1 MARAGRRVVWRVAIV
16 SSVLV
21 CATAI
26 AGEPMATH
34 FSHSAHT
41 QRFTDAA
48 ERLKA
53 AGSGDGASA
62 AAGSGD
68 GASGAVARAQ
78 ARRPPSIDKC
88 DGCHAVDAK
97 GQVSAPAALGHAPCL
112 SARCHAADFVGIGEK
127 GRKADPERYAKSV
140 AFCLG
145 CHDSKDGSPPRPWA
159 KPTVGAALRSF
170 QYEREYHVEM
180 NHYEHAARS
189 ECRTCHVVDE
199 KSFALAAST
208 PGHGQCVNCHNPQ
221 KFPDFT
227 MARCELCHD
236 KPARAEYFKGS
247 RPKIDVRACGSEGHA
262 ALEAKLKRA
271 VSCFRHER
279 EEHRTVD
286 GKPLQCAACH
296 YMVGDKKAW
305 GGRRYQSLRDLHTE
319 AIIDN
324 SKDRE
329 HQSCGR
335 TAACHQADVDAGRTA
350 ARCSLCHAERS
361 AF

>member
-1 MARAGRRVVWRVAIV
+1 LIA

-34 FSHSAHT
+34 FSHSAHA
-41 QRFTDAA
+41 QRFADAA

-53 AGSGDGASA
+53 ASAATGGSAGSAASGDGAA
-62 AAGSGD
+62 
-68 GASGAVARAQ
+68 ARA
-78 ARRPPSIDKC
+78 ARRPPPLIDKC
-88 DGCHAVDAK
+88 ETCHGVDAK

-112 SARCHAADFVGIGEK
+112 SAGCHAADFVGIGEK

-199 KSFALAAST
+199 KSFALAPST

-236 KPARAEYFKGS
+236 KPARAEYFQGS

-279 EEHRTVD
+279 DEHRTVD

-305 GGRRYQSLRDLHTE
+305 GGRRYQTLRDLHTE

-324 SKDRE
+324 SRDRE

-335 TAACHQADVDAGRTA
+335 TAACHQADVDAARTT